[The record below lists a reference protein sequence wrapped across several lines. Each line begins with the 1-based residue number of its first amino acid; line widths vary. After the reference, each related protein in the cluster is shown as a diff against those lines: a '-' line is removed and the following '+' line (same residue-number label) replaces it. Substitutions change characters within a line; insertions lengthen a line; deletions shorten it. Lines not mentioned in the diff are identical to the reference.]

1 MVPNKTSQKENI
13 KRLVNFVVLK
23 NQNLKEGKVK
33 KLTLLSI
40 LILSIVIAFNS
51 CGKKDKTT
59 VDGKELI
66 MGFVYVGP
74 IGDGGWTYAHEQGRR
89 LVVNETGIKTIFKE
103 TVPEGAEIKD
113 VIRSMIDQG
122 ATIIAATSFGY
133 MDYVVE
139 IAKEYPDV
147 KFIHCSGYKRSEN
160 LSTYFGRIEQPRYL
174 SGIVAGM
181 KTKTDKIGFVAA
193 FEIPEVIRGI
203 NAFTL
208 GVKSVNP
215 KAEVYVRWTHTW
227 YDPAKEKEAAK
238 ALLDENC
245 DIIAQHQDTAG
256 PQQAAEER
264 GFFSIGY
271 NSDMAKMAPKA
282 YMTAPIWNWG
292 PFYVEEVKKVIA
304 GTWKSDDYW
313 EGMNA
318 DIVRLA
324 PLTSNAPDGAQEKV
338 NEVKKKILDNTF
350 NVFIGPIKDQNGTIK
365 VPAGSV
371 LSDQDQLT
379 CNWFVQGVV
388 GKIKSK

>member
-1 MVPNKTSQKENI
+1 M
-13 KRLVNFVVLK
+13 
-23 NQNLKEGKVK
+23 K
-33 KLTLLSI
+33 KLKLLSI
-40 LILSIVIAFNS
+40 LILSVVIAFTS
-51 CGKKDKTT
+51 CGKKEKTT

-74 IGDGGWTYAHEQGRR
+74 VGDGGWTYAHEQGRR
-89 LVVNETGIKTIFKE
+89 LVVSETGIRTIFKE

-139 IAKEYPDV
+139 IAKEYPNI
-147 KFIHCSGYKRSEN
+147 KFLHCSGYKRSEN

-181 KTKTDKIGFVAA
+181 KTKTNKIGYVAA
-193 FEIPEVIRGI
+193 YEIPEVIRGI

-208 GVKSVNP
+208 GVKSINP
-215 KAEVYVRWTHTW
+215 KAEVHVRWTHTW

-238 ALLDENC
+238 ALLDEKC

-264 GFFSIGY
+264 NCFSIGY
-271 NSDMAKMAPKA
+271 NSDMAKIAPKA

-292 PFYVEEVKKVIA
+292 PFYVEEVKKVLA
-304 GTWKSDDYW
+304 GTWKSGDYW
-313 EGMNA
+313 EGMNT
-318 DIVRLA
+318 DIVKLA
-324 PLTSNAPDGAQEKV
+324 PLTSNAPEGAQKKV
-338 NEVKKKILDNTF
+338 DEVKKKMLDNTF
-350 NVFIGPIKDQNGTIK
+350 NVFAGPIKDQNGIIK
-365 VPAGSV
+365 VPAGST
-371 LSDQDQLT
+371 LSDKDQLT

-388 GKIKSK
+388 GKINSK

>member
-1 MVPNKTSQKENI
+1 MKKI
-13 KRLVNFVVLK
+13 K
-23 NQNLKEGKVK
+23 
-33 KLTLLSI
+33 LLSM
-40 LILSIVIAFNS
+40 LILSVLIAFNT
-51 CGKKDKTT
+51 CGKKENKAIGDK
-59 VDGKELI
+59 KLI
-66 MGFVYVGP
+66 MGFIYVGP
-74 IGDGGWTYAHEQGRR
+74 IGDGGWTFSHNQGRK
-89 LVVNETGIKTIFKE
+89 LVEEETGIKTIFKE
-103 TVPEGAEIKD
+103 SVPESAEIKD

-147 KFIHCSGYKRSEN
+147 KFLHCSGYKRGEN
-160 LSTYFGRIEQPRYL
+160 LSTYFGRIEEPRYL

-181 KTKTDKIGFVAA
+181 KTKTNKIGYVAA

-215 KAEVYVRWTHTW
+215 KAEVHVRWTHTW
-227 YDPAKEKEAAK
+227 YDPAIVKEAAK
-238 ALLDENC
+238 ALLDANC
-245 DIIAQHQDTAG
+245 DIIAQHQNSIS

-264 GFFSIGY
+264 GVFSIGY
-271 NSDMAKMAPKA
+271 NSDMEKMAPKA

-292 PFYVEEVKKVIA
+292 PYYVEVVKEVLA
-304 GTWKSDDYW
+304 GTWKSEDYW

-324 PLTSNAPDGAQEKV
+324 PLSSNAPDGALTKI
-338 NEVKKKILDNTF
+338 NEVKNKIFNGSF
-350 NVFIGPIKDQNGTIK
+350 NVFSGPIKDQNGAIR
-365 VPAGSV
+365 VPAGST
-371 LSDQDQLT
+371 LSDKDQLS

-388 GKIKSK
+388 GKINNK

>member
-1 MVPNKTSQKENI
+1 M
-13 KRLVNFVVLK
+13 
-23 NQNLKEGKVK
+23 K
-33 KLTLLSI
+33 KFKLFSV
-40 LILSIVIAFNS
+40 LILSALVAFSS
-51 CGKKDKTT
+51 CGDKEKKTA
-59 VDGKELI
+59 DGKEVV

-74 IGDGGWTYAHEQGRR
+74 IGDGGWTYAHEQGRKF
-89 LVVNETGIKTIFKE
+89 VEQETGIRTIFKE
-103 TVPEGAEIKD
+103 TVPEGAEVKD

-139 IAKEYPDV
+139 IAKEYPNV
-147 KFIHCSGYKRSEN
+147 KFLHCSGYKMGPN

-181 KTKTDKIGFVAA
+181 KTKTNKIGYVAA
-193 FEIPEVIRGI
+193 FEIPEVVRGI

-208 GVKSVNP
+208 GAKSVNP
-215 KAEVYVRWTHTW
+215 KVEVHVRWTHTW

-238 ALLDENC
+238 ALLDEKC
-245 DIIAQHQDTAG
+245 DVIAQHQDTAG

-264 GFFSIGY
+264 GVFSIGY

-282 YMTAPIWNWG
+282 YMTAPVWNWG
-292 PFYVEEVKKVIA
+292 PYYVAEVKKVLA
-304 GTWKSDDYW
+304 GTWKPADYW

-324 PLTSNAPDGAQEKV
+324 PITKNAPDGAEAKV
-338 NEVKKKILDNTF
+338 NEIKKKILDGTF
-350 NVFIGPIKDQNGTIK
+350 NVFAGPIKDQKGTVK

-371 LSDQDQLT
+371 LADKDQLS
-379 CNWFVQGVV
+379 CDWFVEGVI
-388 GKIKSK
+388 GKTKNK

>member
-1 MVPNKTSQKENI
+1 M
-13 KRLVNFVVLK
+13 
-23 NQNLKEGKVK
+23 K
-33 KLTLLSI
+33 KFKLLSI
-40 LILSIVIAFNS
+40 LILSVLLAFGG
-51 CGKKDKTT
+51 CGKKESKT

-74 IGDGGWTYAHEQGRR
+74 IGDGGWTFAHNQGRK
-89 LVVNETGIKTIFKE
+89 LVEKETGIKTIFKE

-139 IAKEYPDV
+139 ISKEYPDI
-147 KFIHCSGYKRSEN
+147 KFLHCSGYKRTEN

-181 KTKTDKIGFVAA
+181 KSKTNQIGYVAA

-208 GVKSVNP
+208 GVRSVNP
-215 KAEVYVRWTHTW
+215 AAEVHVRWTHTW

-238 ALLDENC
+238 ALIDEKC
-245 DIIAQHQDTAG
+245 DVIAQHQDTAG

-264 GFFSIGY
+264 GLSSIGY
-271 NSDMAKMAPKA
+271 NSDMESMAPKA

-292 PFYVEEVKKVIA
+292 PYYVREVNKVLA
-304 GTWKSDDYW
+304 GTWKSEDYW
-313 EGMNA
+313 EGMKS

-324 PLTSNAPDGAQEKV
+324 PLSSNAPDGALAKV
-338 NEVKKKILDNTF
+338 NEVKEKILNGSF
-350 NVFIGPIKDQNGTIK
+350 NVFSGPIKDQKGTLR
-365 VPAGSV
+365 VPAGSA
-371 LSDQDQLT
+371 LSDKDQLS
-379 CNWFVQGVV
+379 CDWFVQGVV
-388 GKIKSK
+388 GKIKNK